1 MIKMENK
8 EITIVGGSFLLVI
21 GLAMFMYISQ
31 QKNNNMVKE
40 TNELK
45 TIIEKN
51 NEELRNTNAELKA
64 SLDSL
69 YSRMD
74 ETDSK
79 YHN

>member
-1 MIKMENK
+1 MENK

-69 YSRMD
+69 YLRMD

>member
-1 MIKMENK
+1 MENK

-45 TIIEKN
+45 SIIEKN
-51 NEELRNTNAELKA
+51 NEELKA

>member
-1 MIKMENK
+1 MENK

-79 YHN
+79 YHK

>member
-45 TIIEKN
+45 SIIEKN
-51 NEELRNTNAELKA
+51 NEELKA

>member
-1 MIKMENK
+1 MENK
-8 EITIVGGSFLLVI
+8 EVAIVGGSFLLVI
-21 GLAMFMYISQ
+21 GLAMFMFISQ

-51 NEELRNTNAELKA
+51 NEELKNTNAELKA

-69 YSRMD
+69 NLRMD

-79 YHN
+79 FHKQ

>member
-1 MIKMENK
+1 MENK
-8 EITIVGGSFLLVI
+8 EVVIVGGSFLLVI
-21 GLAMFMYISQ
+21 GLAMFMFISQ

-51 NEELRNTNAELKA
+51 NEELKINNAELKA
-64 SLDSL
+64 SIDSL
-69 YSRMD
+69 NLRMD

-79 YHN
+79 YHK